1 VDGYNEI
8 TIVDGDTEIVVG
20 DINRMVL
27 PLSIKPVKDRV
38 SALYTYEV
46 VDRYDVL
53 DAAGNK
59 IARFDSNHEAEEIV
73 HIINTYDIVMKKLRN
88 KL

>member
-1 VDGYNEI
+1 MDGYNEI
-8 TIVDGDTEIVVG
+8 TIVDDDRRITVG

-27 PLSIKPVKDRV
+27 PLSIRPVKDKV

-53 DAAGNK
+53 DACGHQL
-59 IARFDSNHEAEEIV
+59 ARFNSNHEAEEIV
-73 HIINTYDIVMKKLRN
+73 HIINTYDVLIKQLRN
-88 KL
+88 Q